1 MKNAS
6 PILRRMPDVTKIILS
21 AGFWLTIALF
31 VALGYALGDE
41 CPGSLNCADGHS
53 AIATSILQDEHRD
66 FANDARVSDAI
77 IRSRCAPRATLR
89 GTAPGFPQV
98 ANWQRGG
105 SMYAPGL
112 SLTMTRRPGHVTL
125 CPGPVEIPN
134 SLNQ

>member
-1 MKNAS
+1 
-6 PILRRMPDVTKIILS
+6 MPDVTKIILS
-21 AGFWLTIALF
+21 AGFWLTIAVF

-41 CPGSLNCADGHS
+41 CPGAMNCAGRPS
-53 AIATSILQDEHRD
+53 ALATSILQDENRD
-66 FANDARVSDAI
+66 FAKNARASD

-89 GTAPGFPQV
+89 GTDPSFPQI

-112 SLTMTRRPGHVTL
+112 SLTMTRRPNHVTL

-134 SLNQ
+134 SLDQ